1 MNKSCEQNN
10 TIDNP
15 QSDFRSNEGLCP
27 AISSCSGIKDSLEL
41 VHNGTNTL
49 DTLTMIGKHATDL
62 FNETQFNGKVLNI
75 RFNGKKKLYE
85 YYGPK
90 SFPSPYEI
98 VMSKNAIKNGKR
110 ARMYAL
116 TYKGTNTLQIHTQT
130 LQTNESGIVEYNNKP
145 LNIEFNGME

>member
-15 QSDFRSNEGLCP
+15 QSDL
-27 AISSCSGIKDSLEL
+27 KD
-41 VHNGTNTL
+41 NGTNTL
-49 DTLTMIGKHATDL
+49 DTHNGKHATNL
-62 FNETQFNGKVLNI
+62 FNETQFNSKVLNI
-75 RFNGKKKLYE
+75 QFNGKKKLYE
-85 YYGPK
+85 YYGTK

-98 VMSKNAIKNGKR
+98 VMSKNGIKSGKR
-110 ARMYAL
+110 DKMNAL